1 MSGLPTSTER
11 PDGLSI
17 ESRSTIQAR
26 KVKAIF
32 REVDR
37 ALRALESM
45 PPARRKQT
53 VKDLLLINEELCELF
68 IDKMQKDE
76 Q

>member
-11 PDGLSI
+11 PDGQST

-26 KVKAIF
+26 KVKAVF
-32 REVDR
+32 REIDR

-53 VKDLLLINEELCELF
+53 MQDLLVINEELCELF
-68 IDKMQKDE
+68 TDKLLKNDQ
-76 Q
+76 

>member
-11 PDGLSI
+11 PDGQSI
-17 ESRSTIQAR
+17 ESPSTIQAR
-26 KVKAIF
+26 KVKMIF

-53 VKDLLLINEELCELF
+53 VQDLLVINEELFDLF
-68 IDKMQKDE
+68 IEKLPTNDE
-76 Q
+76 

>member
-11 PDGLSI
+11 PDGQST

-26 KVKAIF
+26 KAKAVFKEI
-32 REVDR
+32 DR

-53 VKDLLLINEELCELF
+53 MQDLLVINEELCELF
-68 IDKMQKDE
+68 TDKLLKNDQ
-76 Q
+76 

>member
-11 PDGLSI
+11 PDGQSI

-26 KVKAIF
+26 KAKAVF
-32 REVDR
+32 REIDR

-53 VKDLLLINEELCELF
+53 MQDLLVINEELCELF
-68 IDKMQKDE
+68 TEKLLKNDQ
-76 Q
+76 

>member
-11 PDGLSI
+11 PDGQST

-26 KVKAIF
+26 KAKAVF
-32 REVDR
+32 REIDR

-53 VKDLLLINEELCELF
+53 MQDLLVINEQLCDLF
-68 IDKMQKDE
+68 IEKIQANDK
-76 Q
+76 